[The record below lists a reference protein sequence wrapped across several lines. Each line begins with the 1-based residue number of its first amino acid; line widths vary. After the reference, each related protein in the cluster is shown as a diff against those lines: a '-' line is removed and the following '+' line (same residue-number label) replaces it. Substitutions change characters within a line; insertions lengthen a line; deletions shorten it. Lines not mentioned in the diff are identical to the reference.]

1 MRSVKWFHFKWSWV
15 TPNLHVKVTI
25 LSERNKCIEDDV
37 KAAACQS
44 PNCIKKT
51 TNTIRQKR
59 FSIWWM
65 EFFHPAMWHVALGW
79 HVIEFARWQRPSVWH
94 VALGSWHWVYQVA
107 ALCNVTCGCEMNG
120 VATRWWKNCIAI
132 VFARWQQP
140 AMWHV
145 ALGSWHWIRQV
156 APSCNVGRGSGIIS
170 HWVRPNVRHMGIL
183 LLVSILTISLQ
194 LTITCHSAPVYEI
207 LSKLHR
213 PRQRKLMSCRFSRW
227 QISAILEFRVPVMGS
242 LKIPCTTSYRSSVSH
257 MWLLIDAVFNNVE

>member
-170 HWVRPNVRHMGIL
+170 HWVRPNVRHMSVPEPPATLKFIDYNVAMTFIL
-183 LLVSILTISLQ
+183 IIIIIIIWEFYFWFRFWPYHCSLQ
-194 LTITCHSAPVYEI
+194 LHVILHQSMKFYPNCTALGRENWCHVDFQDGRSPP
-207 LSKLHR
+207 S
-213 PRQRKLMSCRFSRW
+213 W
-227 QISAILEFRVPVMGS
+227 S
-242 LKIPCTTSYRSSVSH
+242 LG
-257 MWLLIDAVFNNVE
+257 FQ